1 MCTCSA
7 KSALSNDINND
18 FVCDKVEK
26 KWFCDYYCSSVVA
39 SQLRIEYAYNSGRVA
54 SLLVLDRLQ
63 LQANGWL
70 SLANL
75 PPLGAAF
82 FDMIEIQ

>member
-1 MCTCSA
+1 
-7 KSALSNDINND
+7 
-18 FVCDKVEK
+18 
-26 KWFCDYYCSSVVA
+26 VVA

-63 LQANGWL
+63 LQANGLL